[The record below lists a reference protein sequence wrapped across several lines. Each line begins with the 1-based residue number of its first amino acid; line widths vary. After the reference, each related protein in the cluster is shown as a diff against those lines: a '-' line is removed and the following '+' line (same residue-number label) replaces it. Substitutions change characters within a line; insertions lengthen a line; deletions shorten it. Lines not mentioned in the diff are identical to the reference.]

1 MKMKLNKIY
10 YYILFIGLGIALF
23 SCKKEEDTDEP
34 VIVVQRGDLIT
45 YTKIDDIST
54 SEINLGL
61 TISGANTTLTPE
73 YNVEMIKLSYSTIDE
88 EGEPTTASGA
98 LFVPVTSG
106 TFPMLSYHHGTLV
119 KRSNVATYAGS
130 NSTEGMVGAL
140 GASIGF
146 ISCLPDYLGL
156 GDSQKTHPYLQSELS
171 ASASI
176 DMLLAAKNY
185 CDENGISY
193 SGDLYICGYSEGG
206 YVTMATQ
213 KKLEASYTSQFQLQ
227 ASAPM
232 AGPYNVEATADG
244 LLSMGTYSSPALIG
258 FLLYSYSE
266 YYDNINLADVFNAPY
281 AAQIPALFDGTK
293 NLATINASLTTD
305 MSALLN
311 QTFVNDFE
319 TNTNHSLRLVFREN
333 SLLNWNPKS
342 PIRLYH
348 SITDE
353 IVPYAISVNAEQIL
367 SANSTSTVELIST
380 PSGTHTGAAVPIV
393 LSAIEWFDSL
403 K

>member
-1 MKMKLNKIY
+1 MRLNKIY
-10 YYILFIGLGIALF
+10 YFILFIGLGASLF
-23 SCKKEEDTDEP
+23 SCTKDDDDTSDP
-34 VIVVQRGDLIT
+34 IIILQRGDLIAS
-45 YTKIDDIST
+45 TKMDDITT

-61 TISGANTTLTPE
+61 TIAGASTTLIPE
-73 YNVEMIKLSYSTIDE
+73 YEVEMIKLSYSTIDDD
-88 EGEPTTASGA
+88 GESITASGA
-98 LFVPVTSG
+98 LFIPVTSG

-119 KRSNVATYAGS
+119 KRSNVPTYSGS

-156 GDSQKTHPYLQSELS
+156 GDSQEVHPYLQSELS

-176 DMLLAAKNY
+176 DMLIAAKNY

-206 YVTMATQ
+206 YVTMATH
-213 KKLEASYTSQFQLQ
+213 KKLEASYSSQFQLQ

-232 AGPYNVEATADG
+232 AGPYDVEATADG
-244 LLSMGTYSSPALIG
+244 LLTLDTYSSPALIG

-266 YYDNINLADVFNAPY
+266 YYDNLNLSDVFNAPY
-281 AAQIPALFDGTK
+281 ADQIPILFDGTK
-293 NLATINASLTTD
+293 DLATINASLTTD
-305 MSALLN
+305 MTALLN
-311 QTFVNDFE
+311 QTFVSDYN
-319 TNTNHSLRLVFREN
+319 TNSNHSLRLAFREN
-333 SLLNWNPKS
+333 SLLNWNPKN

-348 SITDE
+348 SIEDE
-353 IVPYAISVNAEQIL
+353 IVPYAISVNAEQVL
-367 SANSTSTVELIST
+367 SANSSSTVELITVQTGS
-380 PSGTHTGAAVPIV
+380 HTGAAVPIV
-393 LSAIEWFDSL
+393 LSALEWFDSL